1 MVFNFFFMKL
11 NVLVLNTVEKVCQQ
25 NSAEWSTVTL
35 LERLGQTP
43 PLYFS
48 VFMFIAIMGEGN
60 CWGTVPVIDCST

>member
-11 NVLVLNTVEKVCQQ
+11 NVLVLFTVEKVCQQ

-43 PLYFS
+43 PPIILFS
-48 VFMFIAIMGEGN
+48 IHVYSYNGGGELLGY
-60 CWGTVPVIDCST
+60 SASH

>member
-11 NVLVLNTVEKVCQQ
+11 NVLVLFTVEKVCQQ

-43 PLYFS
+43 PIILFS
-48 VFMFIAIMGEGN
+48 IHVYSYNGGGELLGY
-60 CWGTVPVIDCST
+60 SASH